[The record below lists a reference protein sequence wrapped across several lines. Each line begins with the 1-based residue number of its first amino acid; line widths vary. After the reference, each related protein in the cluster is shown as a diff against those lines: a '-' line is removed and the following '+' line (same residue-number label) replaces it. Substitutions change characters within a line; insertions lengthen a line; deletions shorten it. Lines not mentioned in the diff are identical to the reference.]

1 MNRLPKLT
9 QTSTTASRKCDC
21 GKDHAET
28 NSWSAHH
35 DTAHEAH
42 EISVN
47 TKETQFSKGT
57 KLVRDWDA
65 TRKFLVS
72 LSNREARLK
81 KARTKTNAD
90 GNNGNE
96 DEEALT
102 KEKISQA
109 KVHAM
114 KKNSKRTNLV
124 QIHGNLP
131 LPINAIQWTQNK
143 SMR

>member
-1 MNRLPKLT
+1 MSSYLSSMNRLPKLT
-9 QTSTTASRKCDC
+9 QPPLQHPEKRDC

-28 NSWSAHH
+28 NSRSAHH

-72 LSNREARLK
+72 LGNGEARPK

-90 GNNGNE
+90 GNNGSE
-96 DEEALT
+96 DEEAPT

-109 KVHAM
+109 KVRAM

-124 QIHGNLP
+124 
-131 LPINAIQWTQNK
+131 
-143 SMR
+143 